1 MGHVQVAN
9 GNFLGD
15 KRSVLWNSASREYA
29 FQECTD
35 LVTLVIMCSLML
47 SELVIE
53 HLQISLGV
61 GWYCHS

>member
-9 GNFLGD
+9 GNFWGD

-29 FQECTD
+29 FQD

-61 GWYCHS
+61 GGYCHS